1 MLREADVVRAVQEG
15 YFPEW
20 FNNFMVKALFNDRNA
35 VYFTTFLGFYWSIR
49 VFLHYNEGY
58 SMTYDD
64 FKGLLSSGTIPERLK
79 YYTSRVYVPT

>member
-1 MLREADVVRAVQEG
+1 
-15 YFPEW
+15 
-20 FNNFMVKALFNDRNA
+20 
-35 VYFTTFLGFYWSIR
+35 LGFYWSIR

-79 YYTSRVYVPT
+79 FYTGRVYVPTQEEVE